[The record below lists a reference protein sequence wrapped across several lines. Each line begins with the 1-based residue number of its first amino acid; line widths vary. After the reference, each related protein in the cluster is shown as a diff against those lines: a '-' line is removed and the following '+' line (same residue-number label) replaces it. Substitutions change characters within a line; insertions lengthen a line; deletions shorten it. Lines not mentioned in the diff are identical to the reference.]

1 MATKAITYAQ
11 GHPLQ
16 GENQTCSSYRADLAK
31 WMGCDSVADYER
43 CHDPLHAEMN
53 QWMGCTSYAL
63 LAAQGVKLSPALL
76 EIAELEAVAV
86 LHAQRWMQALRNAEE
101 DIWLEF

>member
-1 MATKAITYAQ
+1 MTYAQ

-16 GENQTCSSYRADLAK
+16 GKNQTLASYRCDLAK

-53 QWMGCTSYAL
+53 EWMGSTSYAL
-63 LAAQGVKLSPALL
+63 LAAQGIELSPALMR
-76 EIAELEAVAV
+76 IAELEAIAV
-86 LHAQRWMQALRNAEE
+86 LHSHRWMQALRNAEE
-101 DIWLEF
+101 DIGVVF